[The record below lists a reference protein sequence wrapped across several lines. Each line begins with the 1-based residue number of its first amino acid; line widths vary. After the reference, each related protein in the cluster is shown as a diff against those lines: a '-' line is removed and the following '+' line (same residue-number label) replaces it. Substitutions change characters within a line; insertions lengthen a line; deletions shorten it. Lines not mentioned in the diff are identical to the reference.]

1 MKSTS
6 RGAAQRLAK
15 QIQLERCHLEPV
27 LIEKGQE
34 RRQEIIKHS
43 PRNGKGVIKIT
54 RKARQY
60 HGNKF

>member
-6 RGAAQRLAK
+6 YGIAQTLAK
-15 QIQLERCHLEPV
+15 RIQYERCRLDPV
-27 LIEKGQE
+27 IIEKGQE

-54 RKARQY
+54 KKARQY